1 MLGIVKMNRDEYR
14 KGNLA
19 VRDYRITLFGF
30 PIYVARFTST
40 NRDAIIKLTSMEEKT
55 LRICGFTNNQ
65 KT

>member
-1 MLGIVKMNRDEYR
+1 MLGIIKMNRDEYR

-30 PIYVARFTST
+30 PIYVARLTST

-55 LRICGFTNNQ
+55 LHICGFS
-65 KT
+65 KK